1 MRGAVIVVTDAFV
14 LKDEEKRR
22 GRIKEMIIQHLVKQG
37 LREDYCAMQ
46 TTSQNVDMEAVKKA
60 GV

>member
-1 MRGAVIVVTDAFV
+1 MTDAFA

-22 GRIKEMIIQHLVKQG
+22 GRIKEVVIQHLVKQG

-46 TTSQNVDMEAVKKA
+46 TTSQNADIEAVKKA